1 MRGKA
6 MVLAFALACG
16 WAAAPERASAQT
28 VSAGVEAFKRGDYAE
43 ALRNWLP
50 LALDGVRAAQFNMG
64 LLYAQGLG
72 VTKDEVEGGR
82 WYRLAADQGF
92 SYAQLELGRLHARGT
107 GVPLDSLEAL
117 RLFRLAAD
125 QGNEDARKAADAL
138 AAAGVG
144 AAAPAPGAG
153 GSASAGT
160 GSVGTSGATPGDP
173 PAPAECPP
181 LEVSVY
187 FEREEMGVPA
197 GAVDTLIEFAR
208 RASGLPV
215 CVVGALQAVGHT
227 DTSEAP
233 GNRQALSEQRALA
246 VAHFLVGEGLPLS
259 VMSLAGKA
267 DSQLAMTTGDGVRE
281 PLNRRVTLRATFRA
295 R

>member
-72 VTKDEVEGGR
+72 VTKDEVEGAR
-82 WYRLAADQGF
+82 WYRLAADQGLPD
-92 SYAQLELGRLHARGT
+92 AQLALGRLHAAGT

-144 AAAPAPGAG
+144 AAVPPSGPGGGTNAG
-153 GSASAGT
+153 SGGT
-160 GSVGTSGATPGDP
+160 AGATPADP

-197 GAVDTLIEFAR
+197 RAVDTLIEFDR
-208 RASGLPV
+208 QVTGLSA
-215 CVVGALQAVGHT
+215 CVVAALQAVGHT

-259 VMSLAGKA
+259 VMSLAGRA
-267 DSQLAMTTGDGVRE
+267 DSQLAVTTGDGVRE